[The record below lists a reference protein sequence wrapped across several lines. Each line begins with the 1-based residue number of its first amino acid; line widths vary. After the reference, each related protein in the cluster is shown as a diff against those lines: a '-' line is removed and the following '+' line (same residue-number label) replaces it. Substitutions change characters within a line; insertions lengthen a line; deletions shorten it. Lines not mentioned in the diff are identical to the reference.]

1 MKIPQAAQT
10 VDLAQNNPQYECLV
24 CGEVESINTDCTVHW
39 ITDGYYAGE
48 PLGQREGD
56 RFAGV
61 HRHCA
66 EMELFSSE
74 PWLNLSDI
82 EAITEILF
90 SLQESIMKSDKVKFR
105 ALLNEHRDQLHH
117 AMAGNA
123 SLLEKYVAVLNVAI
137 DKFI

>member
-10 VDLAQNNPQYECLV
+10 VDLAQNNPQYECIV
-24 CGEVESINTDCTVHW
+24 CGEVESIEKYCTVHW

-48 PLGQREGD
+48 PLGKLEGD
-56 RFAGV
+56 SFVGV

-74 PWLNLSDI
+74 PWLNLLES
-82 EAITEILF
+82 EAVTEILF
-90 SLQESIMKSDKVKFR
+90 SLQEAIMKSDKVKFR
-105 ALLNEHRDQLHH
+105 ELLNEHRDQLHH

-123 SLLEKYVAVLNVAI
+123 SLLERYVAVLNVS
-137 DKFI
+137 D